1 MYQNYC
7 QRYKFYF
14 MIQRIQTIF
23 WLGSIIL
30 ISLFIFL
37 FKHSPESSL
46 YTFSLAVF
54 VGLFNL
60 FAILSFKNRRKQLVL
75 SYVAM
80 TGILSL
86 LAYITVHNQSAPGTA
101 NILTICLLATGVI
114 LNLIANYF
122 TRKDIK
128 LVEESSRLR

>member
-1 MYQNYC
+1 
-7 QRYKFYF
+7 

-23 WLGSIIL
+23 WLLSIVLVIV
-30 ISLFIFL
+30 FIMM
-37 FKHSPESSL
+37 FKVSSESGL
-46 YTFSLAVF
+46 YTFSLAGF

-80 TGILSL
+80 IGMLGL
-86 LAYITVHNQSAPGTA
+86 LAYITVQNQSAPGA
-101 NILTICLLATGVI
+101 AIILPICLLATGII